1 MRIASA
7 TAIIASAL
15 ALAGCGGSMP
25 AGMDTLNLACG
36 LDCDLNTGGTGT
48 GGTTVPAT
56 IDPGTGDDTGT
67 QGGNTTNVSPATGNT
82 TLVLENGQ
90 LKKPASGTALSLL
103 NATTDQLLAASKPK
117 KLKFAVDTN
126 TQTNGQWLVP
136 VEMDEYETG
145 TNRVDVWDT
154 GNRGGSGT
162 GYREYRY
169 ISNAVGDKR
178 DEVLQLWTWGNSYAT
193 QYRNVNSGK
202 AIQQA
207 WAFGGN
213 KTALTAVPTA
223 GSSVYNGRFVGTANA
238 TNWVKIDGQPID
250 PNVDYRVQGAA
261 AVTANFG
268 TGAVTGQLTPETWT
282 SYQPDIQMWFTQN
295 VGGGY
300 YTDADVAPPPHA
312 QNTPITVNG
321 VQIAPAPYYYAGIY
335 NTKVKLN
342 GTISGNTYTGTTT
355 LDNGYV
361 TGDNVLYGAFF
372 GPTAAETTGIFAAYG
387 ANPAPIGGAAGIN
400 GDQRGYLTISG
411 AFNATCTPG
420 VTCAN

>member
-15 ALAGCGGSMP
+15 ALAACGGGSMP
-25 AGMDTLNLACG
+25 DGMGTLSLACG
-36 LDCDLNTGGTGT
+36 LDCDLTTDDTSG

-56 IDPGTGDDTGT
+56 IDPGTDDPTGT
-67 QGGNTTNVSPATGNT
+67 QGGNTTNVSPTTGDA

-90 LKKPASGTALSLL
+90 LKTPTAGTSLSMLSATNAQILGATKPT
-103 NATTDQLLAASKPK
+103 
-117 KLKFAVDTN
+117 KLKFSVDTN
-126 TQTNGQWLVP
+126 TATNGQWLVP
-136 VEMDEYETG
+136 VEMNEYQAG
-145 TNRVDVWDT
+145 TNQVDAWDT
-154 GNRGGSGT
+154 GNKGGSGT

-169 ISNAVGDKR
+169 ISNAVGNKR

-238 TNWVKIDGQPID
+238 QNWVKIDGQPID

-261 AVTANFG
+261 TVTANFG
-268 TGAVTGQLTPETWT
+268 NGAVIGQLSPETWT
-282 SYQPDIQMWFTQN
+282 SYQPELQQWFTQN

-300 YTDADVAPPPHA
+300 YLQGDLTPRA
-312 QNTPITVNG
+312 QNTG
-321 VQIAPAPYYYAGIY
+321 VFPYYYSGIY
-335 NTKVKLN
+335 DTKVNLN
-342 GTISGNTYTGTTT
+342 GTITGNTYKGTTT
-355 LDNGYV
+355 LDNGYI

-372 GPTAAETTGIFAAYG
+372 GATAAETTGVFSAYG

-400 GDQRGYLTISG
+400 GDQRGFLTISG